1 MRLLGLR
8 WRRRPK
14 MILVCGARVTR
25 SCCWWGHAQR
35 ISNMLHPID
44 PRDSSSS
51 FQRDA
56 RITFKRVTDDARR
69 FVKAFH
75 PCAFFGLF
83 RCHIFHFFSFLFLK
97 TFWDG
102 TESFVVIMGIKQT
115 ARHGRIRVTF
125 FVIYKGIPPIQ
136 PSETNL
142 YRSFISLFF
151 SFILRANKWLAH
163 VCITFLNSSFIGI
176 PAEMLCD
183 VYTFLTQMFFFFPA
197 FPF

>member
-8 WRRRPK
+8 GRRRPK

-51 FQRDA
+51 FQRGA
-56 RITFKRVTDDARR
+56 RITFKRVTDARR

-75 PCAFFGLF
+75 PCAFFAFFGV
-83 RCHIFHFFSFLFLK
+83 IFFIFFSFLFLK

-142 YRSFISLFF
+142 YRSF
-151 SFILRANKWLAH
+151 
-163 VCITFLNSSFIGI
+163 
-176 PAEMLCD
+176 
-183 VYTFLTQMFFFFPA
+183 Y
-197 FPF
+197 FPFFRLSFALTNDLLMCV